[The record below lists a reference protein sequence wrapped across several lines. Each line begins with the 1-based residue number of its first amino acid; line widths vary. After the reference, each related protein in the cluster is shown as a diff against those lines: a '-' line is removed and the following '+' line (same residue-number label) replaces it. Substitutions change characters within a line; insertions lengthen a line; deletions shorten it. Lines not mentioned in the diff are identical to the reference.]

1 MATLSQE
8 NIPKLINSDCK
19 HIKDIITSM
28 ASNNVPINVKPAGG
42 GGDGQ
47 GMGWGFDI
55 FQKVVVKFPAHGQI
69 IPVNCNQISPPR
81 AAHLCRSQAW
91 TQERHN
97 KNISK

>member
-1 MATLSQE
+1 
-8 NIPKLINSDCK
+8 
-19 HIKDIITSM
+19 M
-28 ASNNVPINVKPAGG
+28 ASNNVPINVEPAGG
-42 GGDGQ
+42 GGEARQ

-55 FQKVVVKFPAHGQI
+55 FQKVVVEFPAHEQI

-97 KNISK
+97 KDISK

>member
-1 MATLSQE
+1 
-8 NIPKLINSDCK
+8 
-19 HIKDIITSM
+19 M

-81 AAHLCRSQAW
+81 AAHCCQISQSR